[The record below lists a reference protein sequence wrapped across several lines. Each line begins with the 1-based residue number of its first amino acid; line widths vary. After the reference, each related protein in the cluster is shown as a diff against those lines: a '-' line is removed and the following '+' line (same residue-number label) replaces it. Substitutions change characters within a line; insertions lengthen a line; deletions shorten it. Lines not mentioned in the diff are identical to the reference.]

1 MLMKYS
7 WRISS
12 YCLLQSCKM
21 QVSHFLS
28 LSLDAASS
36 EMGFGGDILL
46 RFSLMLLRC
55 TISWSFL
62 LISRPLTFG
71 RSIAALQL
79 FWQPFLC
86 LIANGMQFFLA
97 VFLFFS
103 VQKISRCNAL
113 YLGPCAFCVTISEW
127 RMDLKWFFS
136 KTLMHP
142 SRQMI
147 WLWPLAN
154 ELYVAFF

>member
-12 YCLLQSCKM
+12 YCLLQSLAKCKC
-21 QVSHFLS
+21 HFLS

-62 LISRPLTFG
+62 LISRPLF
-71 RSIAALQL
+71 
-79 FWQPFLC
+79 FWQEHRCFTIILATFPLPDSKWDAIFSW
-86 LIANGMQFFLA
+86 QSFF
-97 VFLFFS
+97 FFS

-154 ELYVAFF
+154 

>member
-46 RFSLMLLRC
+46 RFSLILLRC

-71 RSIAALQL
+71 RSISALQL

-97 VFLFFS
+97 VFLFF
-103 VQKISRCNAL
+103 L
-113 YLGPCAFCVTISEW
+113 YKRYPGAMHFIWDHVPFVSLSLNGGWTWSDSFPRPWCTHHG
-127 RMDLKWFFS
+127 KWYGCG
-136 KTLMHP
+136 L
-142 SRQMI
+142 
-147 WLWPLAN
+147 
-154 ELYVAFF
+154 